1 MTEQMKGNIHDFN
14 KLEVFNEACRLTHD
28 HCVVGVLGFEAKP
41 YSYYNVLQTANWAG
55 QQSASI
61 ISWA

>member
-28 HCVVGVLGFEAKP
+28 HCVAGVLGFEAKP
-41 YSYYNVLQTANWAG
+41 YSYYDVLQTANWAG
-55 QQSASI
+55 Q
-61 ISWA
+61 